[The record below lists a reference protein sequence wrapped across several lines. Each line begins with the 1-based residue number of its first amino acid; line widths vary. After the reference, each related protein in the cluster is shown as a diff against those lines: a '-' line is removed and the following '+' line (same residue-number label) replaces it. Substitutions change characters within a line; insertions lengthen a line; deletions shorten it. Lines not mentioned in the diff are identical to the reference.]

1 MLLTNN
7 SPKTEQP
14 NGTKILLKPHQ
25 LAMLKRCQTIE
36 ESDYTHGIL
45 SDKPGSGKTFVI
57 LSLILCDTIKEPN
70 VHSNIIVVPLN
81 IYNQWLDA
89 IHSFTDKLSVKT
101 YTSYEDITDL
111 YYTHDLEQSDI
122 ILTTTL
128 YYNLVSDTLNA
139 AGINVKRVFIDEVDS
154 VDNMLT
160 KKINGDI
167 VWMVSASYSYER
179 TKNLNKTFDSKVL
192 DLGKPKSEHN
202 FTCQCEEEF
211 VNKSFGVPSPVT
223 HNYICRSSF
232 LDLMLKDVLDDKEL
246 HAAHASD
253 FSLIKRYTYQSVAKD
268 DKEAVIFLLK
278 DMNMT
283 IESEE
288 VKLQDYLQKKNKLS
302 MTEKLNKQECIDLI
316 KICSDKLNLLVSKIQ
331 GLHLCIGCM
340 EQLDEG
346 EEQYQSSCCN
356 KRMCKKCIDK
366 WYSHTLYCS
375 YCRKKPDRDSHDIIL
390 PSKTN
395 DDVKLMST
403 EYTQHDKMET
413 LFDLLTCKTGNKVIL
428 FSDYSKIF
436 TQVRNSLKYYKI
448 PHVELDAGNISEM
461 NKVIDEYKN
470 GSARILLSNS
480 SFYGCGMNLENTDD
494 IIFYHTTNKEM
505 YKQVIGRAQRPGR
518 KSTLQIHN
526 LLYVSE

>member
-45 SDKPGSGKTFVI
+45 SDKPGSGKTYVI

-111 YYTHDLEQSDI
+111 YYTHELEQSDI
-122 ILTTTL
+122 ILTTAL

-179 TKNLNKTFDSKVL
+179 TKNLNKTFDCKVS
-192 DLGKPKSEHN
+192 DLGKPQSEDN

-223 HNYICRSSF
+223 HNYICRASF

-340 EQLDEG
+340 DQLNEC
-346 EEQYQSSCCN
+346 EEQYQTSCCN
-356 KRMCKKCIDK
+356 KRICKKCMDK
-366 WYSHTLYCS
+366 WYSFTLYCS
-375 YCRKKPDRDSHDIIL
+375 YCRKKPDRDSHDIISPTL
-390 PSKTN
+390 IN
-395 DDVKLMST
+395 DDGNLINT
-403 EYTQHDKMET
+403 DYTQYDKMEM
-413 LFDLLTCKTGNKVIL
+413 LIDLLRNNTGNKVIL

-436 TQVRNSLKYYKI
+436 IQIQKSLKYYSI
-448 PHVELDAGNISEM
+448 PHIELDAGNISDM
-461 NKVIDEYKN
+461 DKVIEKYKN
-470 GSARILLSNS
+470 GNARVLLSNS

-526 LLYVSE
+526 LLYISE